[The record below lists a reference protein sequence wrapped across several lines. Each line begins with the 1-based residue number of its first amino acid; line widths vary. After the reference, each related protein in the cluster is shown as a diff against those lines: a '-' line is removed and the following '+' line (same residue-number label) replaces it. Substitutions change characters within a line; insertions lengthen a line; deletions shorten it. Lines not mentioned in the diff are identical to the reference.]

1 MKRSELTLFKTDCGG
16 YHAVI
21 KTNHGRKL
29 YLAVTAKE
37 NRYCIRE
44 CFYIDR
50 SRPCVPQKLI
60 TKQME
65 QERLLEMIRLELDK
79 DFGSVCVR
87 DEVISKEVL
96 LSKYLNMEKK
106 HILLMLQDGHVLTTI
121 FKNKFGREIYLEIA
135 LEGNRG
141 LIHQCRYCDKRAGD
155 KEITPH
161 GLLTVYYEHS
171 LSNLLHIVNDELEGG
186 FSDIVISDTHTIV
199 LDRAICGRI

>member
-1 MKRSELTLFKTDCGG
+1 MKRSELTLFRTDCGG

-37 NRYCIRE
+37 DHYCIRE

-50 SRPCVPQKLI
+50 SHLCVPQKLI
-60 TKQME
+60 TNQME
-65 QERLLEMIRLELDK
+65 KERFLEMIRLELDK

-87 DEVISKEVL
+87 DEVIPKEVL
-96 LSKYLNMEKK
+96 ISKYLSMEKK

-121 FKNKFGREIYLEIA
+121 FKNKFGREIYLEIV

-141 LIHQCRYCDKRAGD
+141 LIRQCRYRDARAGE

-171 LSNLLHIVNDELEGG
+171 LSNFLRIVNDELEGG